1 MSTASVICP
10 LYSRQHTHF
19 TDEESEAE
27 RLRDM
32 ALPPKDLESLSKDLQ
47 VPSKDLQEPKTQ
59 TRSIA
64 WRLLLQFKTVG

>member
-32 ALPPKDLESLSKDLQ
+32 ALPPKDLESLRD
-47 VPSKDLQEPKTQ
+47 
-59 TRSIA
+59 
-64 WRLLLQFKTVG
+64 G